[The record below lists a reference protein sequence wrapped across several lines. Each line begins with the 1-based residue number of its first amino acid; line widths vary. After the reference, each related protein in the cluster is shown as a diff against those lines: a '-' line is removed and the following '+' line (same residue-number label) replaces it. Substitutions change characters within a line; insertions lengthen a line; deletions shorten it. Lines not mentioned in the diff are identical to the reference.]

1 MKTSTKLIIAGTT
14 IGVVVAGALIAKH
27 FINVDRENQAVQ
39 IIGGADGPTSV
50 FLAGKVPAD
59 RKQAEYTSISMEEA
73 KEAFATSGNYII
85 LDVRRSG

>member
-39 IIGGADGPTSV
+39 IIGGVDLQQENA
-50 FLAGKVPAD
+50 
-59 RKQAEYTSISMEEA
+59 
-73 KEAFATSGNYII
+73 I
-85 LDVRRSG
+85 L